1 VQHVSWLV
9 VRRCEVHRQWSTTK
23 VNDMQVHAN
32 GLRVVKDERCVLI
45 EGLEKLAV
53 LANIWGH

>member
-1 VQHVSWLV
+1 
-9 VRRCEVHRQWSTTK
+9 
-23 VNDMQVHAN
+23 MQVHAN